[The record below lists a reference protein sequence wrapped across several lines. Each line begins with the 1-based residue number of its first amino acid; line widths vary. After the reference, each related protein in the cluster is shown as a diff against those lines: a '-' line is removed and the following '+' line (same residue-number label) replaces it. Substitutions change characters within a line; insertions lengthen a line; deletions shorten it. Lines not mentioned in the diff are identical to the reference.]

1 MLYKFICSNCGY
13 KKEINIPSDKIKGY
27 IAVCDSC
34 GENMRRD
41 WKTSLTISDSDRAEN
56 VAETSWL
63 KESMKKRFSGKSQ
76 IYY

>member
-1 MLYKFICSNCGY
+1 MLYKFICPKCGAGKEVNISSN
-13 KKEINIPSDKIKGY
+13 EIKNY
-27 IAVCDSC
+27 VAVCDSC

-41 WKTSLTISDSDRAEN
+41 WKTSLHISDSDRAEN